1 MAAKLPLIQRLC
13 MIGVGLIGG
22 SLARALR
29 EIGEVG
35 EVIGCGRG
43 VANLQTAVRLGV
55 IDHYDLDPARAVA
68 GADVV
73 VIAVPLG
80 AIEAVLRSIVPHLA
94 ADAIVTDVGSAKS
107 SVVADVARVYGQIP
121 PNFVPGHPIAGTE
134 NSGVEASFATLFQRR
149 RVILT
154 PLVETAAAA
163 HGLIKQM
170 WELTGAEVVD
180 MGVRH
185 HDAVLAATSHLPH
198 LLAYT
203 LVDTLAR
210 LDDRAEIFR
219 YAAGGFRDFTRIASS
234 DPTMWRDICVANR
247 EQLLDMIA
255 LFNADLA
262 QLAEAIRHDDRA
274 AILATF
280 QQAKRA
286 RDNLYLE

>member
-1 MAAKLPLIQRLC
+1 MTEPPLIQRLC
-13 MIGVGLIGG
+13 VIGVGLIGG

-29 EIGEVG
+29 EKGAVAEVVG
-35 EVIGCGRG
+35 SGRNED
-43 VANLQTAVRLGV
+43 NLRTAVRLGV
-55 IDHYDLDPARAVA
+55 VDCYDTDPARAVV

-73 VIAVPLG
+73 VVAVPLG
-80 AIEAVLRSIVPHLA
+80 AIEPVLRAIVPRLSP
-94 ADAIVTDVGSAKS
+94 DAVVTDVGSAKG
-107 SVVADVARVYGQIP
+107 SVVADVEQIYGHIP
-121 PNFVPGHPIAGTE
+121 AHFVPGHPIAGTE
-134 NSGVEASFATLFQRR
+134 KSGVEASVAHLFQKR

-154 PLVETAAAA
+154 PLAETAAAA
-163 HGLIKQM
+163 HQLIRRL

-198 LLAYT
+198 MLAYT

-234 DPTMWRDICVANR
+234 DPRMWHDICVANR
-247 EQLLDMIA
+247 EQLLEMIA
-255 LFNADLA
+255 LFGADLER
-262 QLAEAIRHDDRA
+262 LAEAIRTDDRA

-280 QQAKRA
+280 ERAKRA
-286 RDNLYLE
+286 RDNLYLD